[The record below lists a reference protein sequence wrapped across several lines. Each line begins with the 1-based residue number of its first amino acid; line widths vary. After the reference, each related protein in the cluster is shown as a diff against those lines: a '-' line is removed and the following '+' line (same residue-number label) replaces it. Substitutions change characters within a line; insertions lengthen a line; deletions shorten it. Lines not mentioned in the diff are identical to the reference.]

1 MTLIVYRD
9 IACADGA
16 AAVAETVF
24 RVTNNG
30 FTFGGYGT
38 GTGGEPFASRP
49 AAASTLATALR
60 TAPGAWVSF
69 TRGTRAWSLQR
80 NTAAPGG
87 ANPDYRAWK
96 HEYTASGVLTSGTAT
111 APPRNASTSQY
122 VSGNFFRTS
131 MAGSSTGSSTIN
143 EAMKLHVIVDD
154 AGPSWLAIMRRT
166 PFPVGNV
173 GACGIIG
180 CDALVNPVWPGNTD
194 PVALINAGLDTNAAH
209 TELVGTGYNNAWIK
223 YGLSGSSFTGA
234 ALHNPGNIAG
244 SAMADQ
250 GGSDILVDAQWVCG
264 GNLLGTSTLFQLLQ
278 PGRTPV
284 VGVDLGATL
293 NRAAFWNVAV
303 LNDGI
308 ALVS

>member
-1 MTLIVYRD
+1 MALIVYRD
-9 IACADGA
+9 IACVDGA
-16 AAVAETVF
+16 AAWAETVF

-30 FTFGGYGT
+30 FGYLGHGT
-38 GTGGEPFASRP
+38 GNLGTRIGTRP
-49 AAASTLATALR
+49 ATAADLATALR
-60 TAPGAWVSF
+60 TAHSAWSGF
-69 TRGTRAWSLQR
+69 TRGTRAWTLQR
-80 NTAAPGG
+80 STGV
-87 ANPDYRAWK
+87 NPDYRAWK
-96 HEYTASGVLTSGTAT
+96 HDYTASGALTTGSGTA
-111 APPRNASTSQY
+111 PDRNSSTSQY

-131 MAGSSTGSSTIN
+131 MAGSSTGGTTVN

-194 PVALINAGLDTNAAH
+194 PVVLINAGLDNNAAH
-209 TELVGTGYNNAWIK
+209 SELVGPGYNNAWIK

-244 SAMADQ
+244 SGTADQ

-303 LNDGI
+303 LNDGV